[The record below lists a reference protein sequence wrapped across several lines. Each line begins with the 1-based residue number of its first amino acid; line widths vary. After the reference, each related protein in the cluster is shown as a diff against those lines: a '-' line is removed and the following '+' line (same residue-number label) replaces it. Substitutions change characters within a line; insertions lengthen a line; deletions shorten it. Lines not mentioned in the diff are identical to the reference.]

1 MAFVIFVVFMKD
13 RPIGVFDSGVG
24 GLTILAELK
33 KLLPHESFI
42 YVADSAFAPYGK
54 RSITELQ
61 NRTKSVTEFLISKH
75 CKLIVVACNTAS
87 TSSIKT
93 LRKSFKKPIIGV
105 VPVIKYLAETS
116 ITRKAAVL
124 ATPITIKSIY
134 LDLLISE
141 YGNDLTIYKEG
152 NSGLEGIIETGDLR
166 DPRITPLLKKHL
178 IPLKKLGVDVIALG
192 CTHYPFLKKQ
202 MKEIVGPKVKIL
214 DSGGAVAR
222 QTKRV
227 LETEN
232 LFSLEKTQKD
242 WYYTT
247 GKAAVFAETVKKL
260 TGEDIDVE
268 STRI

>member
-1 MAFVIFVVFMKD
+1 MQD

-24 GLTILAELK
+24 GLTILSELK

-42 YVADSAFAPYGK
+42 YVADQTFAPYGR

-61 NRTKSVTEFLISKH
+61 NRTKNVTEFLISKH
-75 CKLIVVACNTAS
+75 AKLIVVACNTAS

-116 ITRKAAVL
+116 TTRKVAVL

-141 YGNDLTIYKEG
+141 FGKNLTIYKEG
-152 NSGLEGIIETGDLR
+152 DTGLETIIETGNLQ
-166 DPRITPLLKKHL
+166 DPRITPILKKHL
-178 IPLKKLGVDVIALG
+178 IPLKKLGVDAIALG

-202 MKEIVGPKVKIL
+202 MQEIVGPGIQIL

-222 QTKRV
+222 QTKRI
-227 LETEN
+227 LESEN
-232 LFSLEKTQKD
+232 LSSLEKSSQD

-247 GKAAVFAETVKKL
+247 GKAMDFNDIVLKL
-260 TGEDIDVE
+260 TGEHINAEHV
-268 STRI
+268 RI